1 MRLELHSTSL
11 CFVNSHLAAGVEEV
25 ERRNQDY
32 NDINMRASF
41 RKIPHNIRD
50 HE

>member
-1 MRLELHSTSL
+1 MRLELHNTSL
-11 CFVNSHLAAGVEEV
+11 CFVNSHFAAHVEEY

-32 NDINMRASF
+32 QEINTRVNF
-41 RKIPHNIRD
+41 KRIPHSIRD